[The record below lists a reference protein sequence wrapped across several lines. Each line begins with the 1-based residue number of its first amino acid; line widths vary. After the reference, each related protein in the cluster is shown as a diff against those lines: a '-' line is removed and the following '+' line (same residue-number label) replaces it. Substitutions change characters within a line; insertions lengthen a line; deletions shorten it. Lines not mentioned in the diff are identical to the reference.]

1 MWRQLTYP
9 LLGLTMV
16 MALATAAA
24 QSPRKGIYLRTAT
37 ELRARS
43 AAEIERIEA
52 MVTDFRQT
60 RPEHRAVSDLMLRL
74 TSDGGGIDTAL
85 QTANA
90 APETRAPPLFRADLY
105 AVVGGR
111 IVKDAQATCGR
122 WVDDVA
128 VCRMDCEGGAF
139 ALRRRGRGTL
149 TMIVGELPRGISD
162 AQRPRLVL
170 NACIAGE
177 QNELALAPRHG
188 RPFVEIALGE
198 E

>member
-1 MWRQLTYP
+1 MWRQLTHP
-9 LLGLTMV
+9 LLGLTIA
-16 MALATAAA
+16 MALATATAGQA
-24 QSPRKGIYLRTAT
+24 PRKGQYLRTAT

-52 MVTDFRQT
+52 MVTDIRQT

-74 TSDGGGIDTAL
+74 TDGGAIDTAL

-139 ALRRRGRGTL
+139 ALRRRGRGAL
-149 TMIVGELPRGISD
+149 MMIVGELPRGISD

-170 NACIAGE
+170 NACAAGE
-177 QNELALAPRHG
+177 QSELALAPRHG